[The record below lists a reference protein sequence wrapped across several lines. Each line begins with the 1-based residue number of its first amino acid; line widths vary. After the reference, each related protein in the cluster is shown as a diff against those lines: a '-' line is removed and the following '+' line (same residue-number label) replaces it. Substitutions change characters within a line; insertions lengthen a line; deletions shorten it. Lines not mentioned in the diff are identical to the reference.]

1 MKYKNLFIALFILT
15 LFFVFSAIQKTH
27 RDKAEIC
34 IINGFPFHYEMFG
47 YIIEYC
53 VHRNMPLD
61 IYTEIKNN
69 YGWLP
74 FYKNNVCSLIT
85 FYPISEYNPN
95 NSYRR
100 IILTTDD
107 DPVLKDEWISDKIIA
122 IDHIEDLRKPQ
133 IKYHISTRW
142 FESRPTTDYILPAF
156 RLITLEDKQKF
167 SRPAVICLG
176 GNTELSIAK
185 FKKLFSNF
193 ETIEFWFVD
202 RKAEPEKFR
211 EYPNIHCVKQMDT
224 TEMLDLCKKSH
235 WMFISD
241 EKKNHMKKSMSAAI
255 MLGFSCLCRI
265 IMPTEMNIN
274 YEYKS
279 VQEYTDTIM
288 LDAVDF
294 SRVDTELIEIQAHK
308 FRIFDKYLL

>member
-1 MKYKNLFIALFILT
+1 MRKNLFFMLILT
-15 LFFVFSAIQKTH
+15 LFFAFIIQKSNASE
-27 RDKAEIC
+27 KAEIC
-34 IINGFPFHYEMFG
+34 IVNGFPFHYEMFG

-61 IYTEIKNN
+61 IYTETKNN
-69 YGWLP
+69 YGWLR
-74 FYKNNVCSLIT
+74 FYENNVCSLIT
-85 FYPISEYNPN
+85 FYPISEYTPD

-142 FESRPTTDYILPAF
+142 FESRPTGDYILPAF

-167 SRPAVICLG
+167 SRPAVVCLG
-176 GNTELSIAK
+176 GNTELSITK

-193 ETIEFWFVD
+193 ESIEFWFVD

-211 EYPNIHCVKQMDT
+211 DYPNVHCVKQMDT

-255 MLGFSCLCRI
+255 MLGYSCLCRI
-265 IMPTEMNIN
+265 IMPSQMNVN
-274 YEYKS
+274 YKYKS
-279 VQEYTDTIM
+279 VLEYTHTIV
-288 LDAVDF
+288 LNPVDF
-294 SRVDTELIEIQAHK
+294 SKIDTELIEIQAHK
-308 FRIFDKYLL
+308 FRVFDKYLL

>member
-1 MKYKNLFIALFILT
+1 MNKNLFFMVILT
-15 LFFVFSAIQKTH
+15 LFFAFIIQKPTH
-27 RDKAEIC
+27 AKAEIC
-34 IINGFPFHYEMFG
+34 IVNGFPFHYEMFG

-53 VHRNMPLD
+53 VHRRMPLD
-61 IYTEIKNN
+61 IYTETKNN
-69 YGWLP
+69 YGWLS
-74 FYKNNVCSLIT
+74 FYENNVCSLIK
-85 FYPISEYNPN
+85 FYPISKFTVN

-100 IILTTDD
+100 VILTTDD
-107 DPVLKDEWISDKIIA
+107 DPVLKDEWITEKIIA
-122 IDHIEDLRKPQ
+122 IDHNENLRRPR

-156 RLITLEDKQKF
+156 RLITLEEKQRF
-167 SRPAVICLG
+167 SRPAVVCLG

-193 ETIEFWFVD
+193 ETTEFWFVD
-202 RKAEPEKFR
+202 RKAEPKKFR

-241 EKKNHMKKSMSAAI
+241 EKKTHMKKSMSAAI

-265 IMPTEMNIN
+265 LMTAEMNVN
-274 YEYKS
+274 YKYKS
-279 VQEYTDTIM
+279 VQESTNTIM

-294 SRVDTELIEIQAHK
+294 SRIDTELIEIQAHK
-308 FRIFDKYLL
+308 FRVFDKYLL

>member
-100 IILTTDD
+100 VILTTDD

-167 SRPAVICLG
+167 SRPAVVCLG

-202 RKAEPEKFR
+202 RKAE
-211 EYPNIHCVKQMDT
+211 HCVKQMDT

>member
-1 MKYKNLFIALFILT
+1 
-15 LFFVFSAIQKTH
+15 
-27 RDKAEIC
+27 
-34 IINGFPFHYEMFG
+34 MFG

-61 IYTEIKNN
+61 IYTETKNN
-69 YGWLP
+69 YGWLR
-74 FYKNNVCSLIT
+74 FYENNVCSLIT
-85 FYPISEYNPN
+85 FYPISEYTPD

-107 DPVLKDEWISDKIIA
+107 DPVLKDEWITDKIIA

-142 FESRPTTDYILPAF
+142 FESRPTGDYILPAF

-167 SRPAVICLG
+167 SRPAVVCLG
-176 GNTELSIAK
+176 GNTELSITK

-193 ETIEFWFVD
+193 ESIEFWFVD

-211 EYPNIHCVKQMDT
+211 DYPNIHCVKQMDT

-265 IMPTEMNIN
+265 IMPAQMNVN
-274 YEYKS
+274 YKYKS
-279 VQEYTDTIM
+279 VLEYTDTIM
-288 LDAVDF
+288 LDSPDF
-294 SRVDTELIEIQAHK
+294 SKIDTELIEIQAHK
-308 FRIFDKYLL
+308 FRVFDKYLL